1 MKKLFLFGGLL
12 LLFACKKSPISEE
25 SLKYLN
31 GYWEISEVVFS
42 DGTKKSY
49 TVNPTVDFIQ
59 LDNNKGFRKKMQ
71 PKFDGTYK
79 TSGDIHDAELLQV
92 TRTDSDFILR
102 YSNEFSDRE
111 EVLTHLDSISF
122 SVMGDDGNL
131 YTYKRFQPIILP
143 K

>member
-1 MKKLFLFGGLL
+1 MNKLFLFGGLIL
-12 LLFACKKSPISEE
+12 LSACKKGPISEE
-25 SLKYLN
+25 NLQYLN

-59 LDNNKGFRKKMQ
+59 LENNEGFRKKMQ

>member
-1 MKKLFLFGGLL
+1 MNKLLLFGGFL
-12 LLFACKKSPISEE
+12 LLFACKKGPISEE

-59 LDNNKGFRKKMQ
+59 LDNNEGFRKKMQ

-92 TRTDSDFILR
+92 SRTDSNFILR
-102 YSNEFSDRE
+102 YSNEFSNRE